1 MTSAAGDMRPCIK
14 MGHAEIPPKEVIC
27 EYI

>member
-1 MTSAAGDMRPCIK
+1 MTSAAGDMRRHIK
-14 MGHAEIPPKEVIC
+14 MGHAEIPPKEVIY

>member
-1 MTSAAGDMRPCIK
+1 MTSAAGDIRLHIK
-14 MGHAEIPPKEVIC
+14 MEHAEIPPKEVIY